1 MSEHCEEVL
10 EQAYL
15 YLDGEFLSESERI
28 EIERHL
34 EECAPCLERVGLDQE
49 VQRVVARLK
58 GAHPC
63 PQRLK
68 VKINALMVEMRVR
81 YQDQSRGSGLDH

>member
-1 MSEHCEEVL
+1 MKEDCREIL

-15 YLDGEFLSESERI
+15 YLDGEFLSESQRI

-49 VQRVVARLK
+49 VQRVVSRLK

-63 PQRLK
+63 PHRLK
-68 VKINALMVEMRVR
+68 VKISALVVEMSAR
-81 YQDQSRGSGLDH
+81 YQRQSGSGPDH